1 MPNPVQDTV
10 ISFDR
15 RDILEFFATPNTI
28 MLPGTSEV
36 IQELAPQSI
45 KACSHWGL

>member
-15 RDILEFFATPNTI
+15 RDILEFFTTLNTT
-28 MLPGTSEV
+28 MLPRTSEV
-36 IQELAPQSI
+36 IKELDLPSM
-45 KACSHWGL
+45 KACIH

>member
-15 RDILEFFATPNTI
+15 DILEFFATPNTT

-36 IQELAPQSI
+36 IQELAPQSM
-45 KACSHWGL
+45 KACIHLGL